1 MVLYLS
7 RDLLTC
13 TDIVLLFSL
22 PNYATSIGLTAQQGA
37 LAGAMLNLGQGMSTK
52 YQSSLLVTTDTH
64 LGLGRPFVG
73 YFSDSIGRINMA
85 GGCTFVCGVL
95 CLVFWTFAKNLGALV
110 SFAVIVGTV
119 SGT

>member
-1 MVLYLS
+1 M
-7 RDLLTC
+7 
-13 TDIVLLFSL
+13 
-22 PNYATSIGLTAQQGA
+22 
-37 LAGAMLNLGQGMSTK
+37 
-52 YQSSLLVTTDTH
+52 
-64 LGLGRPFVG
+64 G

-95 CLVFWTFAKNLGALV
+95 CLVFWVFAKNLGALV